1 MADYGTT
8 THRPSLSSSNSPT
21 PQDVESKNPS
31 KKITYTLSLS
41 FPFNF
46 PSTPESAAVRI
57 VRNLEK
63 FGLYYAIL
71 IWTALFISLVPE
83 RKVSVIFLV
92 STTEVAFLYFLLL
105 RACPNS
111 AIIHRI
117 IDKRLVFF
125 VLFVITVVMMVLTH
139 AVVHLF
145 VVLAATTPVVLVHA
159 ALSKMEDVIVKQ
171 ADRGEMAHLLQGK
184 LGDDDSHRQS
194 EDMV

>member
-8 THRPSLSSSNSPT
+8 TTQRPSSSSNSPT

-31 KKITYTLSLS
+31 KKITYTLTLS
-41 FPFNF
+41 FPFNI
-46 PSTPESAAVRI
+46 PSTPESAAIRI

-71 IWTALFISLVPE
+71 IWTALFISLVPR

-105 RACPNS
+105 RACPSS
-111 AIIHRI
+111 AILHRI

-125 VLFVITVVMMVLTH
+125 VLFVITAVMMILTH
-139 AVVHLF
+139 AAVHLF
-145 VVLAATTPVVLVHA
+145 VVLAATIPIVMVHA
-159 ALSKMEDVIVKQ
+159 VLSKMDDVIVKQ
-171 ADRGEMAHLLQGK
+171 ADRGEMARLVQET
-184 LGDDDSHRQS
+184 LGDYDSHRQY